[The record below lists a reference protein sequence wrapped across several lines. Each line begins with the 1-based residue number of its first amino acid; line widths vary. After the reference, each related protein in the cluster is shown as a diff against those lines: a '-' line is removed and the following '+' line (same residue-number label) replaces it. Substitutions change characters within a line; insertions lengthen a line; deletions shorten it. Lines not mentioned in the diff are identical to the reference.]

1 MSDDTVLAARNRF
14 LAYYRLEQTYSEQGF
29 LLHFGRFK
37 VRVWNP
43 GLLPVHDLHH
53 VATGFGS
60 GLIGEAEISAFELRA
75 GWGTPFILVLCL
87 GAAAIGLVLAPRRVI
102 HAWRLPRGA
111 QSLYAS
117 TLPYE
122 NLLNMSVHELRYL
135 MRIPSSGLTI
145 SDWSCD
151 NEHG

>member
-1 MSDDTVLAARNRF
+1 MSDETVLAARNRF
-14 LAYYRLEQTYSEQGF
+14 LAYYHLEQTYTEEGF

-37 VRVWNP
+37 VHVWNP

-87 GAAAIGLVLAPRRVI
+87 GAMGIGLALSPRRVI
-102 HAWRLPRGA
+102 RAWKLSRGTR
-111 QSLYAS
+111 SVYHCGI
-117 TLPYE
+117 PYDD
-122 NLLNMSVHELRYL
+122 LLNMSVRELRAL
-135 MRIPSSGLTI
+135 MRVPPDGLTI
-145 SDWSCD
+145 SEWSD
-151 NEHG
+151 KHGE